1 MMTKIQL
8 IEKLQYFVEIQ
19 LDNMSRSNPVI
30 SFFKPIASRALKKKL
45 SGITSFLDLVADENG
60 NIDAESIIGEMT
72 ASLINT
78 QPFGID
84 VPILG
89 RITIGGGRIEMGIPF
104 TDKSIVLSEGDLV
117 ELKEILT
124 SKQ

>member
-8 IEKLQYFVEIQ
+8 IEKLQYFVEVQ
-19 LDNMSRSNPVI
+19 LNNMAKTNPVI
-30 SFFKPIASRALKKKL
+30 SFFKPIASRVLKKKL

-60 NIDAESIIGEMT
+60 NIDAENIIGEMT
-72 ASLINT
+72 TSLMNT

-84 VPILG
+84 VPTLG
-89 RITIGGGRIEMGIPF
+89 RVTIGGGRIEMGIPF

>member
-1 MMTKIQL
+1 MTKIQL

-19 LDNMSRSNPVI
+19 LSNMAKTNPVI

-45 SGITSFLDLVADENG
+45 SGIASFLDLVADENG
-60 NIDAESIIGEMT
+60 NIDAENIIGEMT

-84 VPILG
+84 VPTLG
-89 RITIGGGRIEMGIPF
+89 RVTIGGGRIEMGIPF

>member
-19 LDNMSRSNPVI
+19 LSNMAKTNPVI

-45 SGITSFLDLVADENG
+45 SGIASFLDLVADENG
-60 NIDAESIIGEMT
+60 NIDAENIIGEMT

-84 VPILG
+84 VPALG
-89 RITIGGGRIEMGIPF
+89 RVTIGGGRIEMGIPF

>member
-1 MMTKIQL
+1 MTKVQL
-8 IEKLQYFVEIQ
+8 IERLQYFIEVQ
-19 LDNMSRSNPVI
+19 LSNMAKTNPVI

-45 SGITSFLDLVADENG
+45 SGITSFLDLIADENG
-60 NIDAESIIGEMT
+60 NIDAENIISEMT

-84 VPILG
+84 VPMLG
-89 RITIGGGRIEMGIPF
+89 KITIGGGRIEMGIPF
-104 TDKSIVLSEGDLV
+104 TDKSIILSEGDLV

>member
-45 SGITSFLDLVADENG
+45 SGIASFLDLIADENG
-60 NIDAESIIGEMT
+60 NIDAENIIGEMT

-84 VPILG
+84 VPALG
-89 RITIGGGRIEMGIPF
+89 RVTIGGGRIEMGIPF

>member
-8 IEKLQYFVEIQ
+8 IEKLQYFVEVQ
-19 LDNMSRSNPVI
+19 LSNMAKTNPVI

-60 NIDAESIIGEMT
+60 NIDAENIIGEMT

-78 QPFGID
+78 QPFRID
-84 VPILG
+84 VPTLG

>member
-19 LDNMSRSNPVI
+19 LSNMAKTNPVI

-45 SGITSFLDLVADENG
+45 SGIASFLDLVADENG
-60 NIDAESIIGEMT
+60 NIDAENIIGEMT

-84 VPILG
+84 VPALG
-89 RITIGGGRIEMGIPF
+89 RVTIGGGRIEMGIPF

-117 ELKEILT
+117 ELKKILT

>member
-19 LDNMSRSNPVI
+19 LSNMAKTNPVI

-45 SGITSFLDLVADENG
+45 SGIASFLDLVADENG
-60 NIDAESIIGEMT
+60 NIDAENIISEMT

-84 VPILG
+84 VPALG
-89 RITIGGGRIEMGIPF
+89 RVTIGGGRIEMGIPF
-104 TDKSIVLSEGDLV
+104 TDKSIVLNEEDLV

>member
-8 IEKLQYFVEIQ
+8 IEKLQYFVEVQ
-19 LDNMSRSNPVI
+19 LSNMAKTNPVI

-45 SGITSFLDLVADENG
+45 SGIASFLDLVADENG
-60 NIDAESIIGEMT
+60 NIDAENIIGEMT
-72 ASLINT
+72 TSLINT

-84 VPILG
+84 VPALG
-89 RITIGGGRIEMGIPF
+89 RVTIGGGRIEMGIPF

>member
-19 LDNMSRSNPVI
+19 LSNMAKTNPVI

-45 SGITSFLDLVADENG
+45 SGIASFLDLVADENG
-60 NIDAESIIGEMT
+60 NIDAENIIGEMT

-84 VPILG
+84 VPALG
-89 RITIGGGRIEMGIPF
+89 RVTIGGGKIEMGIPF

>member
-1 MMTKIQL
+1 MTKTQL
-8 IEKLQYFVEIQ
+8 IEKLQYFVEVQ

-60 NIDAESIIGEMT
+60 NIDAENIISEMT

-84 VPILG
+84 VPTLG
-89 RITIGGGRIEMGIPF
+89 RVTIGGGKIEMGIPF
-104 TDKSIVLSEGDLV
+104 TDKSIILSEGDLV

>member
-8 IEKLQYFVEIQ
+8 IEKLQYFVEVQ
-19 LDNMSRSNPVI
+19 LSNMAKTNPVI

-45 SGITSFLDLVADENG
+45 SGIASFLDLVADENG
-60 NIDAESIIGEMT
+60 NIDAENIIGEMT

-84 VPILG
+84 VPTLG
-89 RITIGGGRIEMGIPF
+89 RVTIGGGRIEMGIPF

>member
-8 IEKLQYFVEIQ
+8 IEKLQYFAEIQ

-30 SFFKPIASRALKKKL
+30 SFFKPIASRVLKKKL

-60 NIDAESIIGEMT
+60 NIDAENIIGEMT
-72 ASLINT
+72 TSLINT

-84 VPILG
+84 VPTLG
-89 RITIGGGRIEMGIPF
+89 RVTIGGGRIEMGIPF

>member
-19 LDNMSRSNPVI
+19 LSNMAKTNPVI

-45 SGITSFLDLVADENG
+45 SGIASFLDLVADENG
-60 NIDAESIIGEMT
+60 NIDAENIIGEMT

-84 VPILG
+84 VPTLG
-89 RITIGGGRIEMGIPF
+89 KVTIGGGRIEMGIPF

>member
-8 IEKLQYFVEIQ
+8 IEKLQYFVEVQ
-19 LDNMSRSNPVI
+19 LSNMAKTNPVI

-45 SGITSFLDLVADENG
+45 SGIASFLDLVADENG
-60 NIDAESIIGEMT
+60 NIDAENIIGEMT

-84 VPILG
+84 VPTLG

-104 TDKSIVLSEGDLV
+104 TDKSIVLNEEDLV